1 MKEKILVTG
10 SSGFIGFHVCKTL
23 LSRNFE
29 VVGIDNVNNYYD
41 INLKKSRLKVLD
53 KYSSNKKENSW
64 NFCKG
69 SLEDSSFLSNIFKKY
84 SPNIVIN
91 LAAQA
96 GVRYSITNPK
106 SYINSNILGFSNILE
121 CCRSNQVKHLIYAS
135 SSSVYGGNT
144 KLPFS
149 ENDPVNHPV
158 SLYAATKKANELLA
172 HSYSNLYN
180 IPCTGLRFFTVY
192 GPWGRPDMAPMI
204 FTKAIYENR
213 PLKIFNNGK
222 MQRDFTYIDDV
233 SEAIFQLIKKPA
245 FGDINFKTDTPT
257 PSTSWAPHR
266 ILNIGN
272 SETIELLEFIK
283 ILEKLIGRNAKKEF
297 LPMQKGDV
305 AKTWADTNLMQ
316 SYIGFKPYT
325 NIEDGLE
332 KFINWYKEY
341 YGY

>member
-1 MKEKILVTG
+1 MTEKILVTG
-10 SSGFIGFHVCKTL
+10 SAGFIGFHVCKKL
-23 LSRNFE
+23 LSRNYE
-29 VVGIDNVNNYYD
+29 VIGIDNVNNYYD
-41 INLKKSRLKVLD
+41 INLKKSRLQVLD
-53 KYSSNKKENSW
+53 KYSSKNKNSW
-64 NFCKG
+64 IFCKG
-69 SLEDSSFLSNIFKKY
+69 SLEDSSFLNNIFKKY
-84 SPNIVIN
+84 SPSIVIN

-106 SYINSNILGFSNILE
+106 SYIDSNIVGFSNILE
-121 CCRSNQVKHLIYAS
+121 FCRSKKVKHLIYAS

-180 IPCTGLRFFTVY
+180 IPATGLRFFTVY

-204 FTKAIYENR
+204 FAKSIYEDI
-213 PLKIFNNGK
+213 PLKIFNKGK
-222 MQRDFTYIDDV
+222 MQRDFTYIEDV
-233 SEAIFQLIKKPA
+233 VEAIFKLIKKPA
-245 FGDINFKTDTPT
+245 ISDINFKTNNPN

-272 SETIELLEFIK
+272 NETIELLDFIE
-283 ILEKLIGRNAKKEF
+283 ILERLIGRKANKNY

-305 AKTWADTNLMQ
+305 VKTWADTNLME

-325 NIEDGLE
+325 NIEDGLV
-332 KFINWYKEY
+332 KFVNWYKEY